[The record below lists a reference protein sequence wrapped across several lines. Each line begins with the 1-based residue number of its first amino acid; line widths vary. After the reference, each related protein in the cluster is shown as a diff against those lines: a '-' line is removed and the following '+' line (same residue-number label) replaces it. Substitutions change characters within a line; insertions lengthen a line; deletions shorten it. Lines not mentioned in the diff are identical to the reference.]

1 MVEARQLADRYRLE
15 ERLAT
20 GGMGAVHAATD
31 ERLGR
36 RVAVKLLKEELADNP
51 TFVERFRREARAVAA
66 LSHPNIANVF
76 DYGEDAGTH
85 FIVMELVEGRDLA
98 RLIREEGAVEPQ
110 RTAFICAQACDA
122 LAHAHAAGVVHR
134 DIKPANII
142 VGDDDR
148 VKVTDFGIA
157 RAVADVTLTATGSVL
172 GTAHYISPEQAS
184 GDKIGPQAD
193 IYSLGI
199 VLYEMLTG
207 SLPFTGDSP
216 IAVAMRHVSDEVPA
230 PSELNSDVPS
240 ELDDVV
246 RRATRKD
253 PALRFASAGDMGLAL
268 RAVAQPDTAPFAAA
282 AVPAGGAGATA
293 VLGPG
298 EAAAETERGP
308 LPLPDRVD
316 PYRLGKIVLLVFGAL
331 VVIAIAF
338 LIARLASDD
347 DPRRRARAP
356 AVEPPQEESPTTEGF
371 ELCQACIGD
380 NYKEVQDVLEGGGF
394 EVTLVKQ
401 PSELEKDAVFDTDPP
416 PGSVVFPGETPIT
429 LYVSEGEEEE
439 EEDNP
444 GKGKGPP
451 EDKGKGKDDD

>member
-1 MVEARQLADRYRLE
+1 MVEARQLAGRYRLE
-15 ERLAT
+15 ERIAT

-36 RVAVKLLKEELADNP
+36 RVAIKLLKEELSDNP

-76 DYGEDAGTH
+76 DYGEDEDTR
-85 FIVMELVEGRDLA
+85 FIVMELVAGRDLA
-98 RLIREEGAVEPQ
+98 RLIREEGSVDPQ
-110 RTAFICAQACDA
+110 RTALLCAQACDA

-134 DIKPANII
+134 DIQPANII

-216 IAVAMRHVSDEVPA
+216 VAVAMRHVSDDVPP
-230 PSELNSDVPS
+230 PSELNPDVPK
-240 ELDDVV
+240 ELDDIVDQ
-246 RRATRKD
+246 ATRKD
-253 PALRFASAGDMGLAL
+253 PAHRYASAGDMGQAL
-268 RAVAQPDTAPFAAA
+268 RAVAQPDTAPIAAA
-282 AVPAGGAGATA
+282 AAAGGVGTTA

-298 EAAAETERGP
+298 EADRP
-308 LPLPDRVD
+308 LPLTDRVD
-316 PYRLGKIVLLVFGAL
+316 PYRLGKVVLLVFGAL
-331 VVIAIAF
+331 VIIAIAF

-347 DPRRRARAP
+347 EPGDRPRAP
-356 AVEPPQEESPTTEGF
+356 AVQPPPEESPSPTGAGL
-371 ELCQACIGD
+371 ELCRACIGD
-380 NYKEVQDVLEGGGF
+380 NYKEVEDVLKESGF
-394 EVTLVKQ
+394 EVVVVKQ
-401 PSELEKDAVFDTDPP
+401 FSDEFAKDAVITTDPD
-416 PGSVVFPGETPIT
+416 PGSIVFPGDTIT
-429 LYVSEGEEEE
+429 LYVSEGEEEGD
-439 EEDNP
+439 EDNP
-444 GKGKGPP
+444 GRGKGPP
-451 EDKGKGKDDD
+451 KDKGKDDD